1 MPDDDPR
8 NPRWTEFSDQEIIDW
23 KRVRSALEHENLLI
37 NQRFTWLLSCQGL
50 LFAAYVLV
58 FQSAI
63 KTDVRAGLV
72 PLFQIVL
79 SALALAG
86 ILTGLFLSRGIHAA
100 HQQHD
105 VLKDWWTTHYR
116 SPRLRHPPICGNEPR
131 MWVTLH
137 YHQLPIVFQFVWLI
151 LVLAAFYDDITVYR
165 QQVGIVLLSIT
176 AATALVGIGILIG
189 RRKRVQ
195 KAYTE
200 DILRKNDN

>member
-1 MPDDDPR
+1 
-8 NPRWTEFSDQEIIDW
+8 
-23 KRVRSALEHENLLI
+23 
-37 NQRFTWLLSCQGL
+37 
-50 LFAAYVLV
+50 
-58 FQSAI
+58 
-63 KTDVRAGLV
+63 
-72 PLFQIVL
+72 
-79 SALALAG
+79 
-86 ILTGLFLSRGIHAA
+86 
-100 HQQHD
+100 
-105 VLKDWWTTHYR
+105 
-116 SPRLRHPPICGNEPR
+116 

-200 DILRKNDN
+200 DILSKNDN